1 MIIKVIIII
10 SIFMYIVMYL
20 FFIVFNNFSILNILV
35 KSIFHLKYY
44 EIIEIMIKIFLKYLI
59 VNLLFHL

>member
-35 KSIFHLKYY
+35 KSIFYLKYY
-44 EIIEIMIKIFLKYLI
+44 EIIEIINI
-59 VNLLFHL
+59 